1 MKNFMLIASF
11 LTPILL
17 VAQKHDNIWLYGK
30 KSDHPDVDVTKIDF
44 SSGSPAFIP
53 TDFEGTFVAFSSSM
67 SDTAGNLLFYTNGC
81 HLYDASGKIM
91 ENGDTLNSPPTSYWR
106 SHCTAFTPGFKQN
119 QGAFAL
125 PRPGSNTLYDLFHM
139 NLGKAPA
146 EPPGLISL
154 LRTVVDMDTP
164 DGLGKATEKDVPLL
178 AGETYEPAAAVR
190 HGNGRDWWIVLPNA
204 QTSKP
209 VLYRYLL
216 TPEGLLG
223 PYLQEGAFQVIDSLF
238 YGGAQ
243 VLTFTPDGKKLIQYH
258 IYYGFIAY
266 DFDRCTGLISNP
278 VRVLSPVKYN
288 TWEGIDVEV
297 SPNSRFVYVI
307 MGKQRQLVQY
317 DLHAPDVA
325 LSGDTVAVYDGFE
338 YNQNPIVFGTLE
350 RGPDGKIYIV
360 AGCCFHMHVIE
371 SPDLEGAACDV
382 RQHSVELPTWIY
394 ASLPYFPNYRL
405 YDLPDS
411 PCDTLGINGPTVSV
425 APQPEP
431 PPALRLYPNPATDQ
445 VRVLLPAPAPPGAE
459 VLLTDVAGRMVV
471 RQPLPAGAAEALLSV
486 AQYSAGLYIV
496 RVQAAGA
503 VLGAGRV
510 SVVR

>member
-1 MKNFMLIASF
+1 ML
-11 LTPILL
+11 
-17 VAQKHDNIWLYGK
+17 
-30 KSDHPDVDVTKIDF
+30 
-44 SSGSPAFIP
+44 
-53 TDFEGTFVAFSSSM
+53 
-67 SDTAGNLLFYTNGC
+67 
-81 HLYDASGKIM
+81 
-91 ENGDTLNSPPTSYWR
+91 NGDTLNSPPSSYWQ
-106 SHCTAFTPGFKQN
+106 SHCTGFGPSFRYN

-139 NLGKAPA
+139 NAGKSA

-154 LRTVVDMDTP
+154 LHTLIDMNTP

-216 TPEGLLG
+216 TPEGLSG

-288 TWEGIDVEV
+288 TWEGLDLEV

-307 MGKQRQLVQY
+307 MGKQAKIVQY
-317 DLHAPDVA
+317 DLHAPNVA

-338 YNQNPIVFGTLE
+338 YNQNPISFGWME
-350 RGPDGKIYIV
+350 RGPDGKIYV
-360 AGCCFHMHVIE
+360 VPGCCFYMHVIE
-371 SPDLEGAACDV
+371 SPDLKGAACDV

-394 ASLPYFPNYRL
+394 GSLPYFPNYRL

-459 VLLTDVAGRMVV
+459 VLLTDVAGRVV
-471 RQPLPAGAAEALLSV
+471 ARQSLPTGAAEALLSV
-486 AQYSAGLYIV
+486 AQYPAGLYLV

-503 VLGAGRV
+503 VLGAGKV

>member
-1 MKNFMLIASF
+1 MKHLVALVAFFAPIYLI
-11 LTPILL
+11 
-17 VAQKHDNIWLYGK
+17 AQKHDNIWIYGAESEIPQVK
-30 KSDHPDVDVTKIDF
+30 VTKMDYSNGMPTF
-44 SSGSPAFIP
+44 LP
-53 TDFEGTFVAFSSSM
+53 TDFAGGFVGFTSSM
-67 SDTAGNLLFYTNGC
+67 GDALGNLLFYTNGC
-81 HLYDASGKIM
+81 HLYDASGTIM
-91 ENGDTLNSPPTSYWR
+91 ENGDTINGPVNSYWDYFCNLP
-106 SHCTAFTPGFKQN
+106 SAPSYKVTH
-119 QGAFAL
+119 GAFAL
-125 PRPGSNTLYDLFHM
+125 PMPGSITKYYMFHE
-139 NLGKAPA
+139 KAQRS
-146 EPPGLISL
+146 PGSIIAL
-154 LRTVVDMDTP
+154 LHTVVDMDTP
-164 DGLGKATEKDVPLL
+164 DGLGKVEQKNVPLL
-178 AGETYEPAAAVR
+178 QNDHYEPAAAVR
-190 HGNGRDWWIVLPNA
+190 HGNGRDWWIVIPNA
-204 QTSKP
+204 KTSNP
-209 VLYRYLL
+209 VLYRFLL
-216 TPEGLLG
+216 TPEGLSG

-278 VRVLSPVKYN
+278 MRVLSPVKYN
-288 TWEGIDVEV
+288 TWEGLDLEV

-307 MGKQRQLVQY
+307 MGKQRKLVQY

-338 YNQNPIVFGTLE
+338 YNQNPIAFGWME

-360 AGCCFHMHVIE
+360 ANCCFYMHVIE
-371 SPDLEGAACDV
+371 SPDLKGTACDV

-394 ASLPYFPNYRL
+394 GSLPYFPNYRL

-425 APQPEP
+425 APQPEQ

-459 VLLTDVAGRMVV
+459 VLLTDVAGRVVV